1 MSIHVTLGQ
10 AAQRICQFNRKLS
23 YGRLGP
29 ASLSSSATD
38 EDIRNQAS
46 LVSEE
51 RAEFAE
57 AVTVENALK
66 EAIDCL
72 VVEVWLEVLCAA
84 HAPEG
89 LSIDEAILIVVANY
103 ERPAYVSEAGKLIQI
118 MAWLGCDV
126 KLALLAVLD
135 DNEDKFHSRVEDCA
149 ATTRH
154 WTDNNTPCTAKPV
167 DSFSREW
174 GVFRDSD
181 LKLLK
186 PRRMLIDK
194 EHGTGL
200 CLGKFCPTILWAHK
214 LVSMN
219 EVLKRSKD

>member
-1 MSIHVTLGQ
+1 MSIHVTLGH

-38 EDIRNQAS
+38 DDIRNQAG
-46 LVSEE
+46 LVAEE

-89 LSIDEAILIVVANY
+89 LSIDEATPIVVANY

-135 DNEDKFHSRVEDCA
+135 DNEDKFHLNILDCA
-149 ATTRH
+149 ATVRH
-154 WTDNNTPCTAKPV
+154 WTDNNVPCNAESV
-167 DSFSREW
+167 DDFSREW

-186 PRRMLIDK
+186 PRRMLIDQK
-194 EHGTGL
+194 MGKGL
-200 CLGKFCPTILWAHK
+200 SLDLAVPNELWSHK

-219 EVLKRSKD
+219 EVLKGSKD

>member
-1 MSIHVTLGQ
+1 MSIHVTLGH

-38 EDIRNQAS
+38 DDIRNQAG
-46 LVSEE
+46 LVAEE

-84 HAPEG
+84 HEPEG
-89 LSIDEAILIVVANY
+89 LSIDEAIGIVIANY
-103 ERPAYVSEAGKLIQI
+103 KRPTYVSEAGKLLQI

-126 KLALLAVLD
+126 KRALLAVLD

-154 WTDNNTPCTAKPV
+154 WIDNNTPCTAKPV
-167 DSFSREW
+167 DPFSREW

-181 LKLLK
+181 LKMLK
-186 PRRMLIDK
+186 PRRMLIDQ
-194 EHGTGL
+194 EMHRGL
-200 CLGKFCPTILWAHK
+200 NLYAFLPTSLLNHT

-219 EVLKRSKD
+219 EILKGSKD